1 MTAPARWTRDYAHD
15 IAADADLAWRTL
27 ADPAGWPA
35 WNPGVLAITLE
46 GPFANG
52 SWFAMTLPD
61 GMAIRTRLLDV
72 EAPRRFVDETWI
84 EDTVVR
90 VNHRLEVA
98 GPGRCRVTFA
108 VEAEGPQAAAM
119 GEGASADF
127 PDVLAGLARFVEA
140 RA

>member
-1 MTAPARWTRDYAHD
+1 MTDNARWTRDYAHE
-15 IAADADLAWRTL
+15 IAADADLAWRAL

-35 WNPGVLAITLE
+35 WNAGVLGVALE
-46 GPFANG
+46 GPFARG
-52 SWFAMTLPD
+52 TWFSMTLPD

-72 EAPRRFVDETWI
+72 EPARRFVDETWI

-90 VNHRLEVA
+90 VDHRLEVA

-108 VEAEGPQAAAM
+108 VEAEGPSAAAM

-127 PDVLAGLARFVEA
+127 PDVLASLARFVEA